1 MIGLYLRSN
10 LRRIAALAAFAL
22 LFLLSGLAAR
32 FLVGTE
38 HGQVEMGNLYLVGG
52 YPLVSAML
60 LLGWMLGRYALVAT
74 LVMFAGIVS
83 SDRVNGTMRLY
94 AARPRWVGF
103 LYLKKYLTAALI
115 VFAMSAFLMPAFDMI
130 LLGRWAGPATFL
142 LIISYILVYGSLTFL
157 LSVWLRGEVW
167 IAIMLAIT
175 AMLWDA
181 LIRSGIIAKSAP
193 GIRELVTI
201 LLPPQSALFRLE
213 TAFGAETPIPWGS
226 FAFVLAYGTII
237 TIAALVSL
245 RIREL

>member
-1 MIGLYLRSN
+1 MIRLYLRSN
-10 LRRIAALAAFAL
+10 LRRIAALSAFAL

-94 AARPRWVGF
+94 AVRPRWVGF
-103 LYLKKYLTAALI
+103 LYLKKYLTAAFI
-115 VFAMSAFLMPAFDMI
+115 VFAMSAFLMPAFDLI

-181 LIRSGIIAKSAP
+181 LIRSGIIANSAP
-193 GIRELVTI
+193 VIRELVTI
-201 LLPPQSALFRLE
+201 ILPPQSALFRLE
-213 TAFGAETPIPWGS
+213 TAFGAETAIPWGS
-226 FAFVLAYGTII
+226 FAFVLAYGVII